1 MNLAP
6 ILDFLRGIFVYVVAI
21 ALPAAGVI
29 LAIVQFGKGER
40 DEGIRLAAASLL
52 GIFLY
57 LLLLT

>member
-6 ILDFLRGIFVYVVAI
+6 VLDFLRSIFIYIVAV
-21 ALPAAGVI
+21 ALPAAGVV
-29 LAIVQFGKGER
+29 LALVQYTKGER